1 MTSLP
6 NSPTQLWYSCR
17 GGATAT
23 GLAVRKGWLHA
34 EFAGGGTQLRALE
47 EAASRDIRLSYY
59 HHGQTGLVREGGNIP
74 AIWARSENQSA
85 VVVGVTWVDE
95 YQGILVR
102 RDSGIREL
110 ADLKGKRLGLPLR
123 RRALIDI
130 GRASAQKAF
139 VTALT
144 LAGRDPRIARW
155 THIEAPDFEFPQRSG
170 GRDIEL
176 AALRSGYVDAVFLR
190 GAQGY
195 AARGEADLREL
206 VDLNRLEDPLLRVNN
221 GTPRPVTVDR
231 AFLARHPDVVRRY
244 LAVLLRAAS
253 WARAHPDEVAGL
265 VALENPGYTVDAVA
279 GALGPGLHRSLSPAL
294 GPLQLAGLAAQ
305 KDFLLDWGYIRHDF
319 DVADWTDPAPLA
331 EALASEQRA
340 PAAALAA
347 GAGALRHGVASHV
360 H

>member
-1 MTSLP
+1 MSQLET
-6 NSPTQLWYSCR
+6 LWYTRCPVP
-17 GGATAT
+17 T
-23 GLAVRKGWLHA
+23 GLGIAVQKGWLEQTLA
-34 EFAGGGTQLRALE
+34 SQGTRIQSLRESSEQA
-47 EAASRDIRLSYY
+47 
-59 HHGQTGLVREGGNIP
+59 VRESHFDHSLQNSVRHGGNIP

-95 YQGILVR
+95 CQGILVR
-102 RDSGIREL
+102 RDSGIRAL

-123 RRALIDI
+123 RRALIDV
-130 GRASAQKAF
+130 GRAGAQKAF

-144 LAGRDPRIARW
+144 LAGLDPRIARW

-340 PAAALAA
+340 PAAALTA
-347 GAGALRHGVASHV
+347 GTGALRHGVASHV